1 MTTSGM
7 GRGERDPKCGQG
19 LKVVLGLLLGLVG
32 ALAIPGCVV
41 AAAGAGAG
49 GAAYALGKLVVLV
62 DSPVKEVAAAAEGAL
77 KDLDIAVSESR
88 STALDAEIRG
98 KTAQNDSVAVYVE
111 RKTEKSSEITIRIGV
126 FGDEAKSRAILDKI
140 KARL

>member
-1 MTTSGM
+1 MITRCILRWGLD
-7 GRGERDPKCGQG
+7 RDA
-19 LKVVLGLLLGLVG
+19 VLGLVLGL
-32 ALAIPGCVV
+32 ALSLMAILATPGCVV

-62 DSPVKEVAAAAEGAL
+62 DSPVKEAAAAAEGAL
-77 KDLDIAVSESR
+77 KDLDIAVTESR
-88 STALDAEIRG
+88 ATALDAEIRG

-126 FGDEAKSRAILDKI
+126 FGDEAKSRAIMDKI
-140 KARL
+140 KSRL